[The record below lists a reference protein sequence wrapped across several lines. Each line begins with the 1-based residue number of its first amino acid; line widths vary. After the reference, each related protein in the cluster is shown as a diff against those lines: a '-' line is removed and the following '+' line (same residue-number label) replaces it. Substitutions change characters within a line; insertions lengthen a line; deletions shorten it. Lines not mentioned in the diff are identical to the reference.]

1 MSAGNSE
8 ASRRI
13 LERLGA
19 AFLPKELE
27 ICSGFNGF
35 DRKILIHHA
44 IASASGRRLI
54 GSKMYSAAEQQPQTS
69 IQSQSLAE
77 RETTSPGS
85 DGLAHT
91 EP

>member
-13 LERLGA
+13 LERLGV
-19 AFLPKELE
+19 AFLPIELE
-27 ICSGFNGF
+27 ICSGFNDGQ
-35 DRKILIHHA
+35 ILIHHA
-44 IASASGRRLI
+44 IASSGRRLI

-69 IQSQSLAE
+69 IQSQSSAE

-85 DGLAHT
+85 DGVAHT